1 MYCNDSI
8 LIYRFS
14 QGKNGGQAVK
24 GTIFAAYLALLIL
37 AVTAFCLVWRGSGEE
52 EAPPESAAGPTPAAS
67 PTSEMG
73 PAASPSP
80 VSSPAPTTELA
91 AVLPA
96 AQAAPERLLVK
107 CGGEVYDV
115 ALEEYLVGVVAAEM
129 PAYFEPEALK
139 AQAVAARTYAMYCA
153 RTGRHSDADVCT
165 DFACCQAWHSRDTL
179 LQNWGD
185 SFEEHYAAVS
195 QAVNATAGEYLS
207 YEGAPVFAAFH
218 ASSCG
223 ATEDCGAIWNPLPYL
238 ISVSSP
244 ETEDTVPGYISQ
256 VELSP
261 LDFRDTVLY
270 AYPQADFTGDE
281 SAWVGEISRDESG
294 RVSSACLGGVDI
306 AGTELRSLFSLRS
319 TAFTLEYTGSSFLF
333 TVTGHGHGVGMSQH
347 GANLMAAQGSDYTQI
362 LAHYYPGT
370 ALVMSN

>member
-1 MYCNDSI
+1 MK
-8 LIYRFS
+8 R
-14 QGKNGGQAVK
+14 
-24 GTIFAAYLALLIL
+24 TIFAAYLALLITS
-37 AVTAFCLVWRGSGEE
+37 VTAFCLVWRSNGADG
-52 EAPPESAAGPTPAAS
+52 PQPTPGPS
-67 PTSEMG
+67 PTTAENQ
-73 PAASPSP
+73 PPVPSPSP
-80 VSSPAPTTELA
+80 SAAPAPEALPTP
-91 AVLPA
+91 VPA
-96 AQAAPERLLVK
+96 AAALAVQPAPERLLVK

-153 RTGRHSDADVCT
+153 RTGRHTDADVCT
-165 DFACCQAWHSRDTL
+165 DFACCQAWHDTDTL
-179 LQNWGD
+179 RQNWGD
-185 SFEEHYAAVS
+185 SYDEHYAAVS
-195 QAVNATAGEYLS
+195 AAVAATAGEYLS
-207 YEGAPVFAAFH
+207 YDGAPVFAAFH

-238 ISVSSP
+238 VSVSSP
-244 ETEDTVPGYISQ
+244 ETADTVPGYVSQ
-256 VELSP
+256 LELSP

-281 SAWVGEISRDESG
+281 STWVGELSRDESG
-294 RVSSACLGGVDI
+294 RVSSACLGGVGI
-306 AGTELRSLFSLRS
+306 SGTELRSLFSLRS
-319 TAFTLEYTGSSFLF
+319 TALTLEYTGTGFLF

-370 ALVMSN
+370 QLVKKAP

>member
-1 MYCNDSI
+1 MPTGGGKSLCYQIPALMMPGLTLVISP
-8 LIYRFS
+8 LIS
-14 QGKNGGQAVK
+14 LMQDQVLALKTAG
-24 GTIFAAYLALLIL
+24 IHAAYLNSSLSLEQQSLVFRNLRQGRYKIL
-37 AVTAFCLVWRGSGEE
+37 Y
-52 EAPPESAAGPTPAAS
+52 
-67 PTSEMG
+67 
-73 PAASPSP
+73 
-80 VSSPAPTTELA
+80 
-91 AVLPA
+91 
-96 AQAAPERLLVK
+96 AAPERLLVK

-115 ALEEYLVGVVAAEM
+115 AMEEYLVGVVAAEM

-165 DFACCQAWHSRDTL
+165 DFACCQAWHSPDTL
-179 LQNWGD
+179 RQNWGD
-185 SFEEHYAAVS
+185 SYEEHYAAVS
-195 QAVNATAGEYLS
+195 AAVAATAGEYLS
-207 YEGAPVFAAFH
+207 YEGEPVFAAFH

-238 ISVSSP
+238 VSVPSP
-244 ETEDTVPGYISQ
+244 ETADTVPGYVSQ
-256 VELSP
+256 LELSP

-270 AYPQADFTGDE
+270 AYPYADFTGDE
-281 SAWVGEISRDESG
+281 SAWIGEITRDDSG

-306 AGTELRSLFSLRS
+306 SGTELRSLFSLRS
-319 TAFTLEYTGSSFLF
+319 TAFTLEYTGVSFLF

-370 ALVMSN
+370 LLVK

>member
-1 MYCNDSI
+1 MK
-8 LIYRFS
+8 R
-14 QGKNGGQAVK
+14 
-24 GTIFAAYLALLIL
+24 TIFAAYLALLITS
-37 AVTAFCLVWRGSGEE
+37 VTAFCLVWRSGG
-52 EAPPESAAGPTPAAS
+52 ADKAQPEPSTSPAPAAS
-67 PTSEMG
+67 QP
-73 PAASPSP
+73 PAPSP
-80 VSSPAPTTELA
+80 LPSASPAPVPSPPPTPEPALTA
-91 AVLPA
+91 APA
-96 AQAAPERLLVK
+96 AQTAPERLLVK

-115 ALEEYLVGVVAAEM
+115 ATEEYLVGVVAAEM

-165 DFACCQAWHSRDTL
+165 DFACCQAWHSPDTL
-179 LQNWGD
+179 RQNWGD
-185 SFEEHYAAVS
+185 SYEEHYAAVS
-195 QAVNATAGEYLS
+195 AAVAATAGEYLS
-207 YEGAPVFAAFH
+207 YDGAPVFAAFH

-244 ETEDTVPGYISQ
+244 ETADTVPGYVSQ
-256 VELSP
+256 LELSP

-281 SAWVGEISRDESG
+281 STWVGEITRDESG

-306 AGTELRSLFSLRS
+306 SGTQLRSLFSLRS
-319 TAFTLEYTGSSFLF
+319 TAFTLEYTGISFLF

-362 LAHYYPGT
+362 LTHYYPGT
-370 ALVMSN
+370 LLVK

>member
-1 MYCNDSI
+1 MK
-8 LIYRFS
+8 R
-14 QGKNGGQAVK
+14 
-24 GTIFAAYLALLIL
+24 TIFAAYLALLIT
-37 AVTAFCLVWRGSGEE
+37 AVTAFCLVWRSDGGDELR
-52 EAPPESAAGPTPAAS
+52 PTPGPAAAPTPAAS
-67 PTSEMG
+67 RMPAPT
-73 PAASPSP
+73 A
-80 VSSPAPTTELA
+80 SPAPTPEA
-91 AVLPA
+91 APTPEGEKTLPDVPP
-96 AQAAPERLLVK
+96 APERLLVK

-165 DFACCQAWHSRDTL
+165 DFACCQAWHSPDTL
-179 LQNWGD
+179 RQNWGD
-185 SFEEHYAAVS
+185 SYEEHYAAVS
-195 QAVNATAGEYLS
+195 TAVAATAGEYLS
-207 YEGAPVFAAFH
+207 YDGAPVFAAFH

-238 ISVSSP
+238 VSVSSP
-244 ETEDTVPGYISQ
+244 ETADTVPGFVSQ

-270 AYPQADFTGDE
+270 AYPQADFTGEE
-281 SAWVGEISRDESG
+281 SGWVGELTRDESG

-306 AGTELRSLFSLRS
+306 SGTELRSLFSLRS
-319 TAFTLEYTGSSFLF
+319 TALTLEYTGSSFLF
-333 TVTGHGHGVGMSQH
+333 TVSGHGHGVGMSQH

-370 ALVMSN
+370 LLVK

>member
-1 MYCNDSI
+1 MK
-8 LIYRFS
+8 R
-14 QGKNGGQAVK
+14 
-24 GTIFAAYLALLIL
+24 TIFAAYLALLITS
-37 AVTAFCLVWRGSGEE
+37 VTAFCLVWRSGG
-52 EAPPESAAGPTPAAS
+52 ADKAQPEPSTSPAPAAS
-67 PTSEMG
+67 QP
-73 PAASPSP
+73 PAPSP
-80 VSSPAPTTELA
+80 LPSASPAPVPSPPPTPEPASTA
-91 AVLPA
+91 APA
-96 AQAAPERLLVK
+96 AQTAPERLLVK

-115 ALEEYLVGVVAAEM
+115 ATEEYLVGVVAAEM

-165 DFACCQAWHSRDTL
+165 DFACCQAWHSPDTL
-179 LQNWGD
+179 RQNWGD
-185 SFEEHYAAVS
+185 SYEEHYAAVS
-195 QAVNATAGEYLS
+195 AAVAATAGEYLS
-207 YEGAPVFAAFH
+207 YGGAPVFAAFH

-244 ETEDTVPGYISQ
+244 ETADTVPGYVSQ
-256 VELSP
+256 LELSP

-281 SAWVGEISRDESG
+281 STWVGEITRDESG

-306 AGTELRSLFSLRS
+306 SGTQLRSLFSLRS
-319 TAFTLEYTGSSFLF
+319 TAFTLEYTGISFLF

-362 LAHYYPGT
+362 LTHYYPGT
-370 ALVMSN
+370 LLVK